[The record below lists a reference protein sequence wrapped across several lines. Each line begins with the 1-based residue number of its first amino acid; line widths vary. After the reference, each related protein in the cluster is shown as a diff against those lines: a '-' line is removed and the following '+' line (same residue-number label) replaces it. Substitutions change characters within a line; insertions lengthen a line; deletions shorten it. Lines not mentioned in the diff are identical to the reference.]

1 MQTEIKQA
9 MILAAGEGTRLR
21 PLTLDCPKPLLPIN
35 GVPLID
41 YTLSWLKGQGIR
53 EIVIN
58 LHHLGDRIKSY
69 LGDGR
74 QYGLQIHY
82 SEEST
87 LMGTAGGVKQAEK
100 FFDGPFV
107 IVYGDNLV
115 DFDLSAMIRFHRDKG
130 ALATVALMPVAKPW
144 EVGIVAID
152 GQLRI
157 SAFVEKPQKG
167 TEPGNLANAGIYLLE
182 KKVLE
187 HIPPGAGSDFGY
199 DVLPKLIQLGLPVYG
214 YALKATDYMLDIG
227 TLEKYQQA
235 EKDAIAGKIKLN
247 NLYRAVFLDRD
258 GTIAPDVHYCSR
270 VEDFNLFPDAPAAI
284 KLLKDH
290 GFKVIVVTN
299 QSGLARGLF
308 SEETLTAIHA
318 KLHTELQK
326 TGTDV
331 DAIYYCPHHPDDS
344 CKCRKPKTELYEKA
358 AYDLYIDLNNS
369 YVVGDTDMDIKAGHL
384 LGGKTVLVRTE
395 MNQNDGNDHRSTPH
409 FSSSDLGAAAEWI
422 LNSHD
427 K

>member
-1 MQTEIKQA
+1 MQTDIKQA

-21 PLTLDCPKPLLPIN
+21 PLTQDCPKPLLPIN

-41 YTLSWLKGQGIR
+41 YTLSWLKGYGIN

-58 LHHLGDRIKSY
+58 LHHLGDRIKDY
-69 LGDGR
+69 LRDGH

-87 LMGTAGGVKQAEK
+87 LLGTAGGVKKAEK

-107 IVYGDNLV
+107 VVYGDNLV
-115 DFDLSAMIRFHRDKG
+115 DFDLSAMMRFHREKG

-144 EVGIVAID
+144 EVGIVAVDKNMKIT
-152 GQLRI
+152 
-157 SAFVEKPQKG
+157 AFVEKPQKG
-167 TEPGNLANAGIYLLE
+167 TEPGNLANAGIYVLE
-182 KKVLE
+182 KEVLA
-187 HIPPGAGSDFGY
+187 HIPAGLASDFGY

-214 YALKATDYMLDIG
+214 YALKATDYMLDTG

-235 EKDAIAGKIKLN
+235 EQDARMGKIKLS

-270 VEDFNLFPDAPAAI
+270 VEDFTLFPDAPAAI

-308 SEETLTAIHA
+308 SEETLTAIHS
-318 KLHTELQK
+318 KLHAELRK
-326 TGTDV
+326 IGTDV
-331 DAIYYCPHHPDDS
+331 DAIYYCPHHPDDG
-344 CKCRKPKTELYEKA
+344 CACRKPGTVLFQRA
-358 AYDLYIDLNNS
+358 AQEHSIDLSRS
-369 YVVGDTDMDIKAGHL
+369 YIVGDLELDIKAGRL
-384 LGGKTVLVRTE
+384 LGCSTVLVTTGP
-395 MNQNDGNDHRSTPH
+395 NGHKDI
-409 FSSSDLGAAAEWI
+409 AAAPDYVAGNLVQSSKWI
-422 LNSHD
+422 VERA
-427 K
+427 